1 MNTQNTPTPAKI
13 RQEFPPTM
21 AAFFSWIDRHPRTA
35 AALLW
40 LQAAAILYAVITYNF
55 TTL

>member
-1 MNTQNTPTPAKI
+1 MNTQNTTPAKI
-13 RQEFPPTM
+13 RQELPPTL
-21 AAFFSWIDRHPRTA
+21 AAFFGWIDRHPRTA

-40 LQAAAILYAVITYNF
+40 LQTAAILYAVITYNF

>member
-1 MNTQNTPTPAKI
+1 MKTTTNTPAHV
-13 RQEFPPTM
+13 QELGAPL
-21 AAFFSWIDRHPRTA
+21 AALLGWLDRHPRTA

-40 LQAAAILYAVITYNF
+40 LQVAAILYAVITYNF

>member
-1 MNTQNTPTPAKI
+1 MKAKVNTPAPVVLPGLDWLFAWT
-13 RQEFPPTM
+13 
-21 AAFFSWIDRHPRTA
+21 DRHPRTA

>member
-1 MNTQNTPTPAKI
+1 MNTQNTTPAPV
-13 RQEFPPTM
+13 QELGAPL
-21 AAFFSWIDRHPRTA
+21 AALLAWLNRHPRA
-35 AALLW
+35 AATLLW

>member
-1 MNTQNTPTPAKI
+1 MKTTNNTPANI
-13 RQEFPPTM
+13 QELGAPL
-21 AAFFSWIDRHPRTA
+21 AALLGWTDRHPRTA

-40 LQAAAILYAVITYNF
+40 LQVAAILYAVITYNF